1 MTADQPFGLAPGVV
15 SQLRE
20 QLGRTPGLQRAVVF
34 GSRAKGNYRHG
45 SDIDIALFGPA
56 LTEADLAALED
67 RIDDL
72 LLPYQIDLCQVESV
86 QNVALLAHIERVGQQ
101 FYPASSG

>member
-1 MTADQPFGLAPGVV
+1 MTKDMPRDQQFTDI
-15 SQLRE
+15 RW
-20 QLGRTPGLQRAVVF
+20 QRAVIF

-56 LTEADLAALED
+56 LTEADLAALEE

-86 QNVALLAHIERVGQQ
+86 ENADLLAQIERVGQPL
-101 FYPASSG
+101 YPAA

>member
-1 MTADQPFGLAPGVV
+1 MTDQQPFGLAPGVV
-15 SQLRE
+15 AQLRD
-20 QLGRTPGLQRAVVF
+20 QLARTRHLQRAVVF

-56 LTEADLAALED
+56 LTEADLTALEV

-86 QNVALLAHIERVGQQ
+86 ENTALLAHIERVGQQ
-101 FYPASSG
+101 LYP